1 MYGFNTNSTSEEL
14 MANALEFTRGL
25 IELENK
31 YHIMLDAD
39 CCEDW
44 DEDLDGNEVMIGA
57 ESYVTVLSE
66 NGHEICDLEYLRDM
80 LKEQDN

>member
-1 MYGFNTNSTSEEL
+1 
-14 MANALEFTRGL
+14 
-25 IELENK
+25 
-31 YHIMLDAD
+31 MLDAD
-39 CCEDW
+39 CCESW